1 MLPQF
6 TETGFSVGGA
16 SLGSS
21 GADPAPPDWVR
32 RIQWRARRGLL
43 ENDLLLS
50 RFFARKGDFFTRD
63 DHDGLAEILELTDN
77 DLLDLLVGRRPAHEL
92 LSSPQ
97 AQRVLNEIRAS

>member
-1 MLPQF
+1 MLPQT
-6 TETGFSVGGA
+6 TEAVSSAGA
-16 SLGSS
+16 SSLSGS
-21 GADPAPPDWVR
+21 GLDRAPADWVR

-97 AQRVLNEIRAS
+97 AQHVLNDIRAA

>member
-1 MLPQF
+1 MLPQSS
-6 TETGFSVGGA
+6 EAAFSGGPA
-16 SLGSS
+16 SVSGGGS
-21 GADPAPPDWVR
+21 DPVPPDWVR

-43 ENDLLLS
+43 ENDLLLT
-50 RFFARKGDFFTRD
+50 RFFTRKGDFFTRD

-97 AQRVLNEIRAS
+97 AQRVLNEIRAA

>member
-1 MLPQF
+1 MLPQT
-6 TETGFSVGGA
+6 TESVSSTGVAAVNDS
-16 SLGSS
+16 GS
-21 GADPAPPDWVR
+21 DPAPADWVR

-50 RFFARKGDFFTRD
+50 RFFALKGDFFTRD

-77 DLLDLLVGRRPAHEL
+77 DLLDLLVGRRPAHDL

>member
-1 MLPQF
+1 MLPQ
-6 TETGFSVGGA
+6 TNQAVCSAGAASV
-16 SLGSS
+16 SGSVS
-21 GADPAPPDWVR
+21 DLAPADWVR